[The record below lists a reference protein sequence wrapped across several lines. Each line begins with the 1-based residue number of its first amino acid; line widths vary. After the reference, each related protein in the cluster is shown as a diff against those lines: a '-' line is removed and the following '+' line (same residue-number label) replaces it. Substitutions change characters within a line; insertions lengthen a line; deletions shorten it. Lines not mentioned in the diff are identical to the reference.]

1 MSAERGVHT
10 MVARWRRL
18 LARASTLQIALGL
31 LAGLSMLAALPLS
44 GQRALL
50 LSVAAVCLL
59 LATFDYAM
67 DGSGN
72 DPHEAVLT
80 AHTELMADIKR
91 ELHLNDDGWYVP
103 TEAGEVR
110 RWYASAEVTASPPP
124 VPIPAGTFHDGETA
138 GVSVPT
144 VGWALV
150 EQTQEAL
157 PSGDADE
164 AIEEALGLCQQTG
177 LVTEWETER
186 RSGDENAEAMFD
198 IRVRA
203 TAGRPEDSSDD
214 FAMSLLGTVVA
225 DITGRPVQVVADE
238 IERRPQ
244 TVTVRVLSGE
254 QLMPSS

>member
-1 MSAERGVHT
+1 
-10 MVARWRRL
+10 
-18 LARASTLQIALGL
+18 
-31 LAGLSMLAALPLS
+31 
-44 GQRALL
+44 
-50 LSVAAVCLL
+50 
-59 LATFDYAM
+59 
-67 DGSGN
+67 
-72 DPHEAVLT
+72 
-80 AHTELMADIKR
+80 
-91 ELHLNDDGWYVP
+91 
-103 TEAGEVR
+103 
-110 RWYASAEVTASPPP
+110 
-124 VPIPAGTFHDGETA
+124 
-138 GVSVPT
+138 VSVPT

-150 EQTQEAL
+150 EQTQKTL

-164 AIEEALGLCQQTG
+164 AIEEALGLCQRTG
-177 LVTEWETER
+177 LVTEWEAER